1 MPAALLEGLPGTP
14 GPTLRALCESL
25 DPATRASVREHVLG
39 GTSAEWL
46 ALVLTEHGH
55 RIGAT
60 TIKRYRRSLREH
72 QGT

>member
-1 MPAALLEGLPGTP
+1 MPVAPSGTLPGTP
-14 GPTLRALCESL
+14 PPTLRALCESL
-25 DPATRASVREHVLG
+25 DPATRASVQEHVVG

-60 TIKRYRRSLREH
+60 TIKRYRRSLRA
-72 QGT
+72 